1 MICPVCKSPTVS
13 SIEGSSLVIECPEC
27 GWSIATTYTDPVYE
41 DEAVYTITMG
51 EGNAPTK
58 ELLKVV
64 SSIAGVN
71 YIAAKR
77 IIETPG
83 AFLAQGSAVD
93 VRDAIKKLS
102 DFGASFGV
110 DPDFPYD

>member
-1 MICPVCKSPTVS
+1 MICPECKSPTVS

-27 GWSIATTYTDPVYE
+27 GWSIATTYTDPIYE
-41 DEAVYTITMG
+41 DKAIYTVTMG
-51 EGNAPTK
+51 EGNAPTR

-64 SSIAGVN
+64 SSIAGAN

-83 AFLAQGSAVD
+83 SILSQGSAVD

-102 DFGASFGV
+102 DTGASFDV
-110 DPDFPYD
+110 DPAFPYE